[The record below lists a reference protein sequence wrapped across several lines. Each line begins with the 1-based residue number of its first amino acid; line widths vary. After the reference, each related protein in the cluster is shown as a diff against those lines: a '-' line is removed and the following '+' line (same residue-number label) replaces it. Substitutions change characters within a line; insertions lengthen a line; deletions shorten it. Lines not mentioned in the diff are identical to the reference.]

1 MPLTDNETGMTLSDR
16 DFLLQ
21 LASQITNMIEGL
33 SDRLEL
39 VQRQADHIDAQ
50 VHEIGQ
56 FIDEH
61 RPALAKGLALMGG
74 GLGGWIGGKRRA
86 VPQDT
91 QR

>member
-1 MPLTDNETGMTLSDR
+1 MPLTDNETGMDLTDR

-21 LASQITNMIEGL
+21 LAVRIENMIGSL

-39 VQRQADHIDAQ
+39 VQRQADHIDEQ

-61 RPALAKGLALMGG
+61 RPALARGLALMGG
-74 GLGGWIGGKRRA
+74 GLGGWIGKRKGTA
-86 VPQDT
+86 GE
-91 QR
+91 